1 MGRSPKKRY
10 FERSP
15 PWQYF
20 VIVSDISSGSIYV
33 IYFLTVYSGIWH
45 SVLAFYLTFYSDTL
59 SGILSGIYSD
69 IFSGILFGIHSG
81 ILLGIYSDIFSGI
94 YSVWSSNFSKKATW
108 YMPYFLQV
116 YFLTFFP
123 ASFLV
128 YLRRLIVVEVWR
140 GTLWSSARGGGPA
153 GNTLIRSL
161 RWRSGGD
168 HFDPEV
174 AVRVR
179 RGTVWSKACSWG
191 PAGMTLIQR
200 LLFGPREHCDLEL
213 AVEVR
218 LGTLRSRAYS
228 LTVEVGRRKEEEGWG
243 GTRRAGWHKI

>member
-1 MGRSPKKRY
+1 MTLFCHSFWHLIWKYICHIFSNSLLWHLTFCSG
-10 FERSP
+10 
-15 PWQYF
+15 
-20 VIVSDISSGSIYV
+20 ILSDILFWHPIWHPFWHLFWHFLWHSIWHSFWDSTWHL
-33 IYFLTVYSGIWH
+33 ILTFFLASIWH
-45 SVLAFYLTFYSDTL
+45 SVWY
-59 SGILSGIYSD
+59 
-69 IFSGILFGIHSG
+69 
-81 ILLGIYSDIFSGI
+81 
-94 YSVWSSNFSKKATW
+94 SNFSKKATW

-228 LTVEVGRRKEEEGWG
+228 WGRAEEGG
-243 GTRRAGWHKI
+243 GRMRRNEAGRLT